1 VYGGGGGYHDPQPHL
16 QPSDHE
22 HSSSFAVLQSMGVDL
37 NKLHLNQTSCGE
49 DALEMVDQ
57 TVRSS
62 CADLIVIDSVA
73 ALTPRAELEGEMGDK
88 LSKRPDP
95 LPVVRSFTNLS
106 EWSGCIASAFQDI
119 FSLGFFRGK

>member
-1 VYGGGGGYHDPQPHL
+1 
-16 QPSDHE
+16 
-22 HSSSFAVLQSMGVDL
+22 MGVDL